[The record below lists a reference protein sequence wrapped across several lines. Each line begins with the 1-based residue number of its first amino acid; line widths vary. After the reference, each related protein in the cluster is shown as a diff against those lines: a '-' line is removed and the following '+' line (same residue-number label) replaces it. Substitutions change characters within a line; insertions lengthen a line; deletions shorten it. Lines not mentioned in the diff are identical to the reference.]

1 MYAGVTGPT
10 KIYIFFSELERDFG
24 RSVMNGFDADAAA
37 AVSSISKS
45 NNATGRLNVKSA
57 QNQSNRSSRQQ

>member
-1 MYAGVTGPT
+1 MLELLDQRR
-10 KIYIFFSELERDFG
+10 YIFFSEHQQDFG
-24 RSVMNGFDADAAA
+24 CSVMNGFDADAAA